1 MQFFKLSYELINDT
15 NITLS
20 EYRIYTYLMSRYNA
34 EKKCAYPSIEVISEN
49 TGVSIATIKRTI
61 KSLSDK
67 GYMIIEKKKG
77 INGNYNTYKDFKHI
91 IITGETKKS
100 TSKAEVKPVK
110 SETKSTPK
118 VVAPAKEEVK
128 KEIRKPLIVSDCKES
143 GVQMEIEEIS
153 PYSTEHQQKI
163 SLVLKQNVK
172 LTEKQ
177 QWLIGDMDL
186 EMLRKAIFRFRKSTK
201 TNTFAFLLECY
212 FTECSLNGVEVS
224 KDLQRYTG
232 NVIVPVSNEYLEN
245 QRVKELM
252 IEQGIFDEEAWNE
265 YAALGI

>member
-15 NITLS
+15 NITPS

-34 EKKCAYPSIEVISEN
+34 AKKCAYPSIEVISEN

-91 IITGETKKS
+91 IITGETEKS
-100 TSKAEVKPVK
+100 TSKEEVKPVK

-118 VVAPAKEEVK
+118 VVAPAKEEVV
-128 KEIRKPLIVSDCKES
+128 EVSEFS
-143 GVQMEIEEIS
+143 R
-153 PYSTEHQQKI
+153 EHQSNI
-163 SLVLKQNVK
+163 ALVLKQGVK

-224 KDLQRYTG
+224 KDLQRYSG
-232 NVIVPVSNEYLEN
+232 NMFIPVSNEYLEN
-245 QRVKELM
+245 ERVKELL
-252 IEQGIFDEEAWNE
+252 IEDGIFDEDIWNE
-265 YAALGI
+265 YSALGI

>member
-1 MQFFKLSYELINDT
+1 MQFFKLSYELINDI
-15 NITLS
+15 NITPS

-34 EKKCAYPSIEVISEN
+34 EKNCAYPSIEVISEN

-91 IITGETKKS
+91 IITGETEKS
-100 TSKAEVKPVK
+100 TSKEEVKPVK

-118 VVAPAKEEVK
+118 VVAPAKEEVV
-128 KEIRKPLIVSDCKES
+128 EVSEFS
-143 GVQMEIEEIS
+143 R
-153 PYSTEHQQKI
+153 EHQQKI

-212 FTECSLNGVEVS
+212 FTECSLNSVEVS

-245 QRVKELM
+245 ERVKELL
-252 IEQGIFDEEAWNE
+252 IEDGIFDEDIWNE
-265 YAALGI
+265 YSALGI

>member
-15 NITLS
+15 NITPS

-34 EKKCAYPSIEVISEN
+34 EKNCAYPSIEVISEN

-91 IITGETKKS
+91 IITGETEKS
-100 TSKAEVKPVK
+100 TSKEEVKPVK

-118 VVAPAKEEVK
+118 VVAPAKEEVV
-128 KEIRKPLIVSDCKES
+128 EVSEFS
-143 GVQMEIEEIS
+143 R
-153 PYSTEHQQKI
+153 EHQQKI

-212 FTECSLNGVEVS
+212 FTECSLNSVEVS

-232 NVIVPVSNEYLEN
+232 NVIVPVSEEYLEN
-245 QRVKELM
+245 QRVKELL
-252 IEQGIFDEEAWNE
+252 IEDGIFDEDIWNE
-265 YAALGI
+265 YSALGI